1 VIAPDLAARIVEN
14 VERVIVG
21 KRPQVERLV
30 IALLAGGHVLLEDVP
45 GTGKTMLARSLAA
58 SVGLEFRRLQ
68 CTPDLLP
75 NDVTGVNVFDPRT
88 ADFVFRPG
96 PVFSRILLADEVN
109 RATPR
114 TQAALL
120 EAMQERQVT
129 IDGETR
135 RLGDPFM
142 VIATQNPIEFEG
154 TFPLP
159 EAQLDRFLLTVAL
172 GYPEPDDEARLV
184 RTITGRHP
192 VEDLGAV
199 TDAEE
204 LRAAIAEVSR
214 VEVGADVARY
224 VVDVLEGTRR
234 HPRVALGA
242 SPRAGIALAG
252 ACRTR
257 AAISGRD
264 FVTPDD
270 VKDLAAPV
278 LAHRLI
284 LHPEAQLRDL
294 TPSAVIGDVL
304 DGIPLDLTGTE

>member
-1 VIAPDLAARIVEN
+1 MIAPDLAARIVEN

-172 GYPEPDDEARLV
+172 GYPDPDDEARLV
-184 RTITGRHP
+184 RTITAHHP

-199 TDAEE
+199 TDVEQ
-204 LRAAIAEVSR
+204 LRAAIEEVSR

-224 VVDVLEGTRR
+224 VVEVLEGTRR
-234 HPRVALGA
+234 HPQVALGA

-252 ACRTR
+252 ACRAR

-270 VKDLAAPV
+270 VKDLAVPV

-284 LHPEAQLRDL
+284 LRPEAQLRDL
-294 TPSAVIGDVL
+294 TSTVVIGDVL
-304 DGIPLDLTGTE
+304 AGIPLDLTGTQ